1 MPIDLNSPKPT
12 RVPTWRLRKWLPA
25 VLAVGIAAPAFAQ
38 APPIPSPPA
47 AATPVTPLPATQ
59 PPVVT
64 TAAVPIAKPVE
75 PPEKT
80 VSFVFEDKPWN
91 QVMDWFHKESGLAYI
106 GTVKPTGSL
115 TIKTDPNRKYTIPE
129 VIDLLN
135 RSLAL
140 QKFILLRLDGG
151 AFTLCPADEKI
162 PQEYIPRISLEEL
175 AKKANT
181 EIVSVVIPLKT
192 LMADDIQPYVKE
204 RKGPFGDVKAFG
216 ANQLLVQ
223 DTAATVRQIKKD
235 IDNLEDEKSNG
246 DSLTY
251 HCKFIK
257 AAQAADNLTKLLS
270 DANTQVTPVNPGA
283 YPYPG
288 YPPQPQPQPQRGA
301 GIAPRFRSVQ
311 ITVQEQTNTILITGP
326 ADKIATA
333 QKFLKELDVG
343 PKGALERINGPA
355 EIRSYSVPAGT
366 ADALAKTLT
375 DVYKASTLVRIM
387 SLPTRNE
394 IMVYAPPA
402 DHFDIAAQLKGP
414 SEQKTTTVLEIL
426 PVNSGREPK
435 ELVEALKRLFPDTTG
450 GGATLEPR
458 TDPTPAIILK
468 GTQQQIDDIKKALP
482 LVDGS
487 TGVGGPGSAIRVI
500 TVDKGSSAVLAETMA
515 DMMRKL
521 RSNPIE
527 LRGTAETPKAP
538 MPAPA
543 PLPPN
548 PKTSM
553 RLPRT
558 RPEYVV
564 AQLTDPQA
572 PAKKPI
578 VITVIGN
585 KVIVA
590 SDDPEALELVG
601 QLSRLLQATPTENEN
616 MYEILRLKNAS
627 AEEAAKVINEV
638 FNGPQQGAP
647 AAGGGRGGP
656 SGGGGGLGGGLGFL
670 AQFAGIGAA
679 TPSTPTP
686 GRIRVVA
693 EKQSNS
699 LIVVKASLLDLATIK
714 KLLEKA
720 IDSRPDVEA
729 SSALKTRIIPII
741 NVQATDIAAT
751 LKEVYANLTNSRAAR
766 NVQPI
771 GFPFPIPGQQQAA
784 AAPPTQLSIATDDRT
799 NSLIVNCNDT
809 VYEEITKLVT
819 TLDEAAKDQT
829 DVVRVVKL
837 EGIDPILVQQAIE
850 ALMGNRP
857 ATQRPTGGATGG
869 GSPFGGGFGGS
880 PFGGG
885 FGGFGGGQGGRG
897 AGGQGGRGQGGGG
910 GRRGGGQS
918 SALDPNPAGGP
929 DFFDYRDMDVPS
941 APASTI
947 FDPQNDP
954 QNDKN
959 SLAPTD
965 NHVQRAQFIQAIP
978 AAPPAP
984 MAQPTPGDVKP
995 NIAGQIAAPLGEV
1008 KADALE
1014 QLGLLVLR
1022 TKNPQDMAA
1031 LLEFIE
1037 FIKKPGLAAEIELKV
1052 VPVENQDAVSLTNL
1066 LTNVFA
1072 RVNIG
1077 VGSTSLNAA
1086 PQQNRGNAGGGF
1098 GGIFG
1103 ALAGQQQ
1110 TPQQSQTV
1118 GSVFFLAL
1126 PRYNSIL
1133 FASPKS
1139 RVEAVMKE
1147 IKRFDVPNSPN
1158 MKPTGFPLKKASAQ
1172 VVATQLQNFFNSRY
1186 PGETQQQSLIRITFD
1201 ASSNTVYVQAGPADL
1216 KDIADIIAN
1225 LDTKVSTAVNEL
1237 RLFKLKNAFSDEISQ
1252 ILITALNA
1260 GVVNPNVAATGSG
1273 STGLAQGTGLG
1284 GGLGGGGAGLGGL
1297 GGQQGGQQ
1305 GQFATAGG
1313 QNQGANRAGGA
1324 FGTLSGATGSSG
1336 LTTKTTTLR
1345 LYTSQNGLVIESGQL
1360 EDVHITANTR
1370 INSILV
1376 SAPEKTMRLIE
1387 KLIDELDVTSA
1398 AKSDVKVFTL
1408 KKADATVTAN
1418 TISQLFSS
1426 GTTGA
1431 GGGGGQAGVNQLLGG
1446 GGQTGVG
1453 GQAGSRPLLTLTGA
1467 VADGANLLNLRISVD
1482 TRTNSLIVA
1491 GSSTDLD
1498 TIRAIVGRLEDAE
1511 APQLLT
1517 KVYKLRNAAAADI
1530 QTSLL
1535 GFLQSKFQQEA
1546 TQFQTTFQT
1555 IQRNVN
1561 IVAEPVSNTLLISAA
1576 PQYFDEIV
1584 RLIEKLDAMP
1594 PQVYV
1599 QVIIAEVTLR
1609 NNQEFGVE
1617 IGIQSPVLFA
1627 RSSTGATP
1635 GTPGYNFNTTAPLPN
1650 ATVANSGIVG
1660 FQGLGNL
1667 GVGRAGTSGI
1677 GGFVFSAASDTFS
1690 LLIRALQAQSR
1701 VEVLSRPQ
1709 LLLTDNQTGFFQAGQ
1724 QFPRPTGTNATV
1736 GVITQSIEYVATGV
1750 TLQVTPRINPDGKVL
1765 MRIEPQVSTPNPTQI
1780 QIGNGVVAT
1789 PIDVN
1794 TVQTTVLASDGETM
1808 VVGGLIRRADTKIE
1822 NKIPYFGDIPYLGAA
1837 FRYRTQVQERREV
1850 IFIVTPHIVRS
1861 EADKARIT
1869 AEEARKMSWTYK
1881 EVANIHSHGLDLLSG
1896 QNPYFNPSPD
1906 GAICTPIATYELNVT
1921 PGSTILP
1928 GGLQPDGNII
1938 GVPSDSLPLPFP
1950 QTLPGGIQPGGA
1962 TVVPT
1967 PAAGTTAIIP
1977 AGWVL
1982 PTGAGAFVQP
1992 RPLSTFTV
2000 PQQQAIATP
2009 VPAAG
2014 SGTKSVEPV
2023 KPTTPPKEGQKWSV
2037 FGKR

>member
-1 MPIDLNSPKPT
+1 
-12 RVPTWRLRKWLPA
+12 
-25 VLAVGIAAPAFAQ
+25 
-38 APPIPSPPA
+38 
-47 AATPVTPLPATQ
+47 
-59 PPVVT
+59 
-64 TAAVPIAKPVE
+64 
-75 PPEKT
+75 
-80 VSFVFEDKPWN
+80 
-91 QVMDWFHKESGLAYI
+91 MDWFHKESGLAYI

-257 AAQAADNLTKLLS
+257 AAQAAENLTKLLS

-288 YPPQPQPQPQRGA
+288 FPPQPQQQPQRGS

-355 EIRSYSVPAGT
+355 EIRTYSVPAGT

-375 DVYKASTLVRIM
+375 DVYKTSTLVRIM

-414 SEQKTTTVLEIL
+414 SEQKTTTVFDIL
-426 PVNSGREPK
+426 PITSGREPK
-435 ELVEALKRLFPDTTG
+435 ELVDALKRFFPDTTG

-458 TDPTPAIILK
+458 SDPTPAIIIK
-468 GTQQQIDDIKKALP
+468 GTQQQIDDIKKMLP

-487 TGVGGPGSAIRVI
+487 TGVGGAGSAIRVI

-521 RSNPIE
+521 RSNPVE
-527 LRGTAETPKAP
+527 LRGTGETPKAP

-543 PLPPN
+543 PLPPDS
-548 PKTSM
+548 KKSM
-553 RLPRT
+553 RFPRT
-558 RPEYVV
+558 GPEYVV

-590 SDDPEALELVG
+590 SDDPEALELIG

-627 AEEAAKVINEV
+627 AEDAAKVINEV
-638 FNGPQQGAP
+638 FNGPQQGA
-647 AAGGGRGGP
+647 AAAGGRGGP
-656 SGGGGGLGGGLGFL
+656 GGGGGGLGGGLGFL
-670 AQFAGIGAA
+670 AQFAGVGAA
-679 TPSTPTP
+679 APSSPAA

-729 SSALKTRIIPII
+729 SSALKTRIIAIQ
-741 NVQATDIAAT
+741 NVQAADIAAT
-751 LKEVYANLTNSRAAR
+751 LKEVYANLTSARAGR
-766 NVQPI
+766 NVQPV
-771 GFPFPIPGQQQAA
+771 GFPFQIPGQQPAA
-784 AAPPTQLSIATDDRT
+784 AAPPTQLTVATDDRT

-809 VYEEITKLVT
+809 VYEEIMKLVT

-829 DVVRVVKL
+829 DVVRVVQL
-837 EGIDPILVQQAIE
+837 EGIDPLLVQQAIE
-850 ALMGNRP
+850 ALMGNRT
-857 ATQRPTGGATGG
+857 AAQRPANGAT
-869 GSPFGGGFGGS
+869 GGGFGGS

-885 FGGFGGGQGGRG
+885 GFGGFGGQGGGFGGFGGQGGRG
-897 AGGQGGRGQGGGG
+897 AGGQGGFGGGRGAGGGQGGGRGGMGGGQGGGG

-918 SALDPNPAGGP
+918 SSLDPNPAGGP
-929 DFFDYRDMDVPS
+929 GFFDYRDMDVPS

-954 QNDKN
+954 LNDQN
-959 SLAPTD
+959 SQAPTD
-965 NHVQRAQFIQAIP
+965 TNIQRAQFIQAIP
-978 AAPPAP
+978 AAPQTAPAV
-984 MAQPTPGDVKP
+984 AQPMPGDAKP

-1022 TKNPQDMAA
+1022 TKNPADMEA
-1031 LLEFIE
+1031 LLKFIE

-1086 PQQNRGNAGGGF
+1086 PQQNRGGAGGFGGGF

-1110 TPQQSQTV
+1110 TQQQSQTV

-1126 PRYNSIL
+1126 PRFNSIL
-1133 FASPKS
+1133 FAAPKS

-1158 MKPTGFPLKKASAQ
+1158 MKPMGFPLKKASAQ
-1172 VVATQLQNFFNSRY
+1172 VVASQLQNFFNSRY

-1260 GVVNPNVAATGSG
+1260 GVVNPNVASTGSG
-1273 STGLAQGTGLG
+1273 ATGLAQGTGVGGG
-1284 GGLGGGGAGLGGL
+1284 GGLGLGGF
-1297 GGQQGGQQ
+1297 GGQQAGGG

-1313 QNQGANRAGGA
+1313 QNQGANRAGGGA
-1324 FGTLSGATGSSG
+1324 FGTLTSSTSSNG
-1336 LTTKTTTLR
+1336 LTTKTTSLR
-1345 LYTSQNGLVIESGQL
+1345 FYTSLNGQVVESGQL
-1360 EDVHITANTR
+1360 EDVHITSDTR
-1370 INSILV
+1370 INSVLV

-1408 KKADATVTAN
+1408 KKSDATVTAN
-1418 TISQLFSS
+1418 TISQLFSA
-1426 GTTGA
+1426 GTTT

-1498 TIRAIVGRLEDAE
+1498 TIRAIVNRLEDAE

-1517 KVYKLRNAAAADI
+1517 KVYKLRYAAGADI
-1530 QTSLL
+1530 QTALL
-1535 GFLQSKFQQEA
+1535 GFLQNKFQQEA

-1584 RLIEKLDAMP
+1584 RLIEKLDSAP

-1617 IGIQSPVLFA
+1617 IGIQSPVLFM

-1635 GTPGYNFNTTAPLPN
+1635 GSPGYNFNTTAPLPN
-1650 ATVANSGIVG
+1650 STVANSGVVG

-1709 LLLTDNQTGFFQAGQ
+1709 LLLMDNQTGFFQAGQ

-1808 VVGGLIRRADTKIE
+1808 VVGGLIRRSDTKIE

-1861 EADKARIT
+1861 DADRARIT

-1881 EVANIHSHGLDLLSG
+1881 EVAKIHSHGLDVLSG

-1906 GAICTPIATYELNVT
+1906 GAICLPNAGYEFNVT

-1938 GVPSDSLPLPFP
+1938 GVPSDSSPLPFP

-1962 TVVPT
+1962 TIVPT
-1967 PAAGTTAIIP
+1967 PAIGGTTAIIP
-1977 AGWVL
+1977 AGWV
-1982 PTGAGAFVQP
+1982 PPVGAGAFVQP

-2000 PQQQAIATP
+2000 AQQQAITTP

-2014 SGTKSVEPV
+2014 SGTKPVEPV
-2023 KPTTPPKEGQKWSV
+2023 TPTTPPKEGQKWSV
-2037 FGKR
+2037 FGKK